1 MLTCDWCISIH
12 FVCFYVFA
20 ACDRPVSDCF
30 RQWSTSFFRSFLWS
44 FLFLSLARITH
55 QSIPP
60 APPPPPGYCGAFAC
74 LVSPGR
80 GWGICKFCTARG
92 PGICQP
98 PGHSRAFDTHAVSY
112 QNITTQKVLLE
123 KKQIGSSVKDRNKLK
138 RVVKAC
144 SRFYACISS
153 LLIKPEL
160 HSETRKLSTW
170 FNIFWLVNQIS
181 ADIIWRTS
189 FHIYKT
195 IYNI

>member
-1 MLTCDWCISIH
+1 MGNSDQLLLMLFIYASINSTC
-12 FVCFYVFA
+12 A
-20 ACDRPVSDCF
+20 
-30 RQWSTSFFRSFLWS
+30 Q
-44 FLFLSLARITH
+44 
-55 QSIPP
+55 
-60 APPPPPGYCGAFAC
+60 PPPPLPPGPLRGICPPC
-74 LVSPGR
+74 QSR

-160 HSETRKLSTW
+160 HSE
-170 FNIFWLVNQIS
+170 N
-181 ADIIWRTS
+181 
-189 FHIYKT
+189 
-195 IYNI
+195 